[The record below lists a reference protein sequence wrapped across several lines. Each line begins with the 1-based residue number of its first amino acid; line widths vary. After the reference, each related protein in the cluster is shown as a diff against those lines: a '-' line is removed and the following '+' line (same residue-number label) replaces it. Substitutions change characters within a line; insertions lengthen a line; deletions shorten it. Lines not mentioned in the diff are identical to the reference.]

1 MDKLIVS
8 SNHTN
13 TTIKHMSDFLNRDD
27 QEAIYDAVNNGYTI
41 AELSRLYRKPY
52 MWIRWAYR
60 AYKKDIESNKNNKA
74 CIS

>member
-1 MDKLIVS
+1 MKLKIS
-8 SNHTN
+8 PNHLN
-13 TTIKHMSDFLNRDD
+13 SVPKEMKDFLNRDD

-60 AYKKDIESNKNNKA
+60 AYKKDIESNKNKEA